1 MRCFIKTSFAFVI
14 RDPDAKKGGELDFG
28 GLDPTHYTGQ
38 IFYTP
43 VTKDG
48 YWQIHLAGL
57 VSMYRRILLCMIAS
71 VVGSPLRVRRF
82 VMMVARV

>member
-1 MRCFIKTSFAFVI
+1 MRAIPDVFLLKSFQC

-28 GLDPTHYTGQ
+28 GLDPTHYSGD

-48 YWQIHLAGL
+48 YWQIHLNK
-57 VSMYRRILLCMIAS
+57 
-71 VVGSPLRVRRF
+71 
-82 VMMVARV
+82 